1 MKILFVC
8 MQYIHSAR
16 WVNQLK
22 DSEHEIFLFDCLDMP
37 IHEDLKWTKY
47 TDNWS
52 QRKLTYIKGEFWL
65 EKNFPFLFSKIEPFL
80 KVTASEKLKELIK
93 EIKPDLVHS
102 LEMQSETY
110 PLLKV
115 RRDINFKWA
124 FSCWGNDVFFYKD
137 LDAHKFKIN
146 EVIALLDYCFLE
158 CERDKKLIKSIN
170 NTTKVL
176 GTKFPGGGGYKINK
190 YKTHS
195 KPLKER
201 KLIIIKGYE
210 HKFGRAL
217 SVLKAL
223 EFIIDDIKSIDIYI
237 YSAHKI
243 VIEKIFEFNE
253 KYNLNIEY
261 SSRYNQLTHSELL
274 EKFGQAKIA
283 IGNNISDGV
292 PNTLLEAIICGA
304 FPIQSNPGG
313 ASEDY
318 IVHNKNGLLIKNP
331 EDSKEIAKQIKKAL
345 INDELLKNAFSI
357 NQEIAKKLDHNL
369 IKKEVLKAYKQIEAD
384 V

>member
-16 WVNQLK
+16 WINQLK
-22 DSEHEIFLFDCLDMP
+22 DSGHEIYVFDCLDRP

-93 EIKPDLVHS
+93 QIKPDLVHS
-102 LEMQSETY
+102 LEMQSESY
-110 PLLKV
+110 PLIKV
-115 RRDINFKWA
+115 RKKIHFKWA
-124 FSCWGNDVFFYKD
+124 YSCWGNDVFFYKD

-217 SVLKAL
+217 SVLNAL
-223 EFIIDDIKSIDIYI
+223 ELIVEDIRACDIYI
-237 YSAHKI
+237 YSAHDI
-243 VIEKIFEFNE
+243 VVEKIEELN
-253 KYNLNIEY
+253 KTYNLNIEY
-261 SSRYNQLTHSELL
+261 SSRFNQISQNQLL

>member
-8 MQYIHSAR
+8 QQYIHAAR
-16 WVNQLK
+16 WINQLK
-22 DSEHEIFLFDCLDMP
+22 DSGHQIFLFDCLDKP
-37 IHEDLKWTKY
+37 IHPDLKWTNY
-47 TDNWS
+47 TTCWS
-52 QRKLTYIKGEFWL
+52 KRKISYIKGECFL
-65 EKNFPFLFSKIEPFL
+65 EKKMPKFYRFIESKL
-80 KVTASEKLKELIK
+80 KVTASEKLEEIIK
-93 EIKPDLVHS
+93 EIQPDLVHS
-102 LEMQSETY
+102 LEMQSESY
-110 PLLKV
+110 PLIKV
-115 RRDINFKWA
+115 RKKIHFKWA
-124 FSCWGNDVFFYKD
+124 YFSWGSD
-137 LDAHKFKIN
+137 LYLYQN
-146 EVIALLDYCFLE
+146 
-158 CERDKKLIKSIN
+158 DKKHKSRIQS
-170 NTTKVL
+170 VL
-176 GTKFPGGGGYKINK
+176 SNIDYLFTDNKRDVDLANDLKFIGKSMPILPGGGGYHLEKHHQQI
-190 YKTHS
+190 
-195 KPLKER
+195 KPIDKR
-201 KLIIIKGYE
+201 RLILVKGY
-210 HKFGRAL
+210 HHWAG
-217 SVLKAL
+217 KAL
-223 EFIIDDIKSIDIYI
+223 YVLNALELIVEDIRAFDIYI
-237 YSAHKI
+237 YSAHDI
-243 VIEKIFEFNE
+243 VVEKIEELN
-253 KYNLNIEY
+253 KTYNLNIEY
-261 SSRYNQLTHSELL
+261 SSRFNQISQNQLL

>member
-8 MQYIHSAR
+8 QQYIHAAR
-16 WVNQLK
+16 WINQLK
-22 DSEHEIFLFDCLDMP
+22 DSGHQIFLFDCLDKP
-37 IHEDLKWTKY
+37 IHPDLKWTNY
-47 TDNWS
+47 TTCWS
-52 QRKLTYIKGEFWL
+52 KRKISYIKGECFL
-65 EKNFPFLFSKIEPFL
+65 EKKMPKFYRFIESKL
-80 KVTASEKLKELIK
+80 KVTASEKLEEIIK
-93 EIKPDLVHS
+93 EIQPDLVHS
-102 LEMQSETY
+102 LEMQSESY
-110 PLLKV
+110 PLIKV
-115 RRDINFKWA
+115 RKKIHFKWA
-124 FSCWGNDVFFYKD
+124 YSCWGNDVFFYKD

>member
-1 MKILFVC
+1 MSLNEW
-8 MQYIHSAR
+8 R
-16 WVNQLK
+16 G
-22 DSEHEIFLFDCLDMP
+22 
-37 IHEDLKWTKY
+37 
-47 TDNWS
+47 
-52 QRKLTYIKGEFWL
+52 QR
-65 EKNFPFLFSKIEPFL
+65 N
-80 KVTASEKLKELIK
+80 V
-93 EIKPDLVHS
+93 
-102 LEMQSETY
+102 
-110 PLLKV
+110 
-115 RRDINFKWA
+115 
-124 FSCWGNDVFFYKD
+124 
-137 LDAHKFKIN
+137 
-146 EVIALLDYCFLE
+146 
-158 CERDKKLIKSIN
+158 
-170 NTTKVL
+170 
-176 GTKFPGGGGYKINK
+176 
-190 YKTHS
+190 
-195 KPLKER
+195 
-201 KLIIIKGYE
+201 
-210 HKFGRAL
+210 
-217 SVLKAL
+217 